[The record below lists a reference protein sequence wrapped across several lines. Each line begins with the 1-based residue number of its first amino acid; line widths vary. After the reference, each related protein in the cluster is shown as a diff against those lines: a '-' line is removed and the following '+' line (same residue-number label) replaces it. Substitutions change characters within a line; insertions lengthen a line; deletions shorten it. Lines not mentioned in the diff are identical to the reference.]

1 MWQRPSVRLCRPASL
16 RDCVVDRV
24 RCVQRRGVVILES
37 LMVLLILVIGLLA
50 VIEWSVVML
59 THCGVTSAAAEGARV
74 AARSVFVTSRQ
85 ADTELAVQ
93 SILSAHGVAA
103 VGAGGSVS
111 VVLTDLGSSVRVT
124 VTVPVL
130 NTGIPGLLGTLGFSL
145 SANSLQVSA
154 LASET

>member
-1 MWQRPSVRLCRPASL
+1 
-16 RDCVVDRV
+16 
-24 RCVQRRGVVILES
+24 VILES

-124 VTVPVL
+124 VTVPIL

-145 SANSLQVSA
+145 SGNSLQVSA

>member
-59 THCGVTSAAAEGARV
+59 THCGDVSGRRGGSCCSPLSLCHIASGRHGARSPV
-74 AARSVFVTSRQ
+74 HPECSR
-85 ADTELAVQ
+85 
-93 SILSAHGVAA
+93 
-103 VGAGGSVS
+103 GSGCGCWWIS
-111 VVLTDLGSSVRVT
+111 QR
-124 VTVPVL
+124 
-130 NTGIPGLLGTLGFSL
+130 GID
-145 SANSLQVSA
+145 
-154 LASET
+154 